1 MPLCVTSG
9 HDTGGYITP
18 HQHRL
23 FFRRRVLWVREASG
37 EGSVW
42 GTVQNVPW
50 GLITWLSSIL
60 SSVAPAERGRET
72 AACSCP
78 AFPEEAVLGRGGAP
92 ALENEGQCMKQ
103 ARPPSRHCLVAWFLT
118 SDAASCSILEVSGCV
133 LRGDSRKGGGT
144 SGCAV

>member
-1 MPLCVTSG
+1 M
-9 HDTGGYITP
+9 
-18 HQHRL
+18 
-23 FFRRRVLWVREASG
+23 G
-37 EGSVW
+37 ERGVW
-42 GTVQNVPW
+42 GGVSVGHNDPW
-50 GLITWLSSIL
+50 GLITWFSSIL

-72 AACSCP
+72 TVCSCP
-78 AFPEEAVLGRGGAP
+78 ALPEEAVLGRSGAP

-103 ARPPSRHCLVAWFLT
+103 ACPPSRHCLVAWLLT